1 MAVWLNLRAIDES
14 SRSLKAIINR
24 VIISFRDKNAAF
36 ACFCN
41 KIDDIYDKN
50 TVFALKLAFQIK
62 KKPACLIYEQYFQS
76 IVNVNQL
83 ICSIDRQFILLLGNQ
98 FYLQPI
104 FSIWWLKS
112 SIPDQPVLS
121 IANQF
126 FVMSFLLLIA
136 NQLVL
141 SNLFYR

>member
-36 ACFCN
+36 ARFCN

-62 KKPACLIYEQYFQS
+62 KKASLFD
-76 IVNVNQL
+76 L
-83 ICSIDRQFILLLGNQ
+83 WA
-98 FYLQPI
+98 I
-104 FSIWWLKS
+104 FSVYSQCKS
-112 SIPDQPVLS
+112 V
-121 IANQF
+121 
-126 FVMSFLLLIA
+126 
-136 NQLVL
+136 
-141 SNLFYR
+141 NLFYR